1 MKTKIFIDSDITK
14 AETLPASFYKNS
26 ETFELLKE
34 KLFLKSWQW
43 IGDQSII
50 KKNSAYPITILENF
64 LTEPVLLTRSEDEK
78 INCSF

>member
-1 MKTKIFIDSDITK
+1 MSNKIFIDSNIAK

-26 ETFELLKE
+26 KTFETLKE

-50 KKNSAYPITILENF
+50 EKKFCTPNN
-64 LTEPVLLTRSEDEK
+64 
-78 INCSF
+78 